1 MEAESTINLWPG
13 NHSWTEVGQEVIR
26 MKTKHILPCLYLD
39 QSSTKATFLTHFQ
52 RMLVHSKPKLCQNSN
67 HLPINHDSD
76 LWIPISWVSARKNTL
91 FWCLP
96 VETNGL
102 SLTFSLFGIPGE
114 EEMTGFKL
122 NASWSVEKCDQWEE
136 CSEEM
141 HHKRPLRVHVLWETV
156 HVVKSGHLLPLVQLF
171 CSYPS
176 GIINDFCC
184 AGTVAEGF

>member
-1 MEAESTINLWPG
+1 
-13 NHSWTEVGQEVIR
+13 
-26 MKTKHILPCLYLD
+26 MKTKHILPCLYLE
-39 QSSTKATFLTHFQ
+39 QSSTKATFHTHFQ
-52 RMLVHSKPKLCQNSN
+52 RMLVQRRHKLCQNSN
-67 HLPINHDSD
+67 HLTINHDSD
-76 LWIPISWVSARKNTL
+76 LWITISWVSVAKNTL

-96 VETNGL
+96 METNGL
-102 SLTFSLFGIPGE
+102 SLTISLFGIPGE
-114 EEMTGFKL
+114 EEMH

-141 HHKRPLRVHVLWETV
+141 HHKPPPRVHVLWETV
-156 HVVKSGHLLPLVQLF
+156 HVVKTGHLLPFVPLF